1 MYDSLMGKTRLLLT
15 MICYICYKMPFNAG
29 LIVFYYYTMIDEIQ
43 VKLDFEAF
51 DFTRYSGFIWHY
63 TFLQS
68 IWFCP
73 GTAVFSDFLQ
83 VHVHFQLGLL
93 KNFCAIS
100 IETSQECC
108 MVGTTSN
115 TELLALASQ

>member
-51 DFTRYSGFIWHY
+51 DFTRYSGFCQV
-63 TFLQS
+63 L
-68 IWFCP
+68 WFY
-73 GTAVFSDFLQ
+73 
-83 VHVHFQLGLL
+83 
-93 KNFCAIS
+93 
-100 IETSQECC
+100 
-108 MVGTTSN
+108 
-115 TELLALASQ
+115 LALYISPVNLVLSRYCSFL